1 MMVRAPRFPTSI
13 SYPHKPKSLPARV
26 KTRGVPDMRE
36 PSSPSPL
43 AMKEKQF
50 GEYQSPFF
58 ISKTEQSTVFDKIR
72 NQGTIFDE
80 IQRRSDPERK
90 LADGIPMSYQEPG
103 ALKVKRPTQHRIMS
117 RGTLFRT
124 GALEEATKGI
134 TKDIKV
140 GESYAKEISPKL
152 EETVVVAGKSGKP
165 EKIRVPTK
173 LGLKV
178 EHAKRFAKQDKFLMA
193 EQEAEEAKFRGAKE
207 YLSSKKHQASSSI
220 QTGIQDIKESTPYIK
235 GIEKSSVRRKQLA
248 QQRQA
253 SQLEEVLAESDAI
266 DIPPSPPPKQTP
278 EDYRYPYNKQIIEDI
293 KRQESGKAKFKRK
306 R

>member
-1 MMVRAPRFPTSI
+1 MSI
-13 SYPHKPKSLPARV
+13 KKPAFKRPYMHSSSPKQV
-26 KTRGVPDMRE
+26 ITKGSPDMRQ
-36 PSSPSPL
+36 PGAPHTPI
-43 AMKEKQF
+43 MKQKDF
-50 GEYQSPFF
+50 SEYSHPGV
-58 ISKTEQSTVFDKIR
+58 ISKIRQETVLDKIQ

-90 LADGIPMSYQEPG
+90 LAEGIPMSYQEPG
-103 ALKVKRPTQHRIMS
+103 ALKVKPPTQHRIMP

-140 GESYAKEISPKL
+140 GESYAEEISPKL

-178 EHAKRFAKQDKFLMA
+178 RHAKRFAKQDKFLMA

-207 YLSSKKHQASSSI
+207 YLSSKKHQTSSSI

-248 QQRQA
+248 QQRKA

-278 EDYRYPYNKQIIEDI
+278 EDYRYPYSKRVIEDI
-293 KRQESGKAKFKRK
+293 KGFEKGKAKFKRK